1 MELLNQNQIDKI
13 IAGIKRAGAKLDK
26 DIQSVA
32 VSAIG
37 HAVLHKNTKPA
48 NDLFNAMPNGSR
60 KQSLIAYFEMNSHL
74 VFVSADKKFEYY
86 TNPNVIGFDAE
97 KLMALKWHDAKR
109 EVLKSEYDVEAGFAR
124 FMKVVEKAIAD
135 GLEVKNREK
144 FEALKKFNASYES
157 AIIDETLGLKRA
169 A

>member
-1 MELLNQNQIDKI
+1 
-13 IAGIKRAGAKLDK
+13 
-26 DIQSVA
+26 
-32 VSAIG
+32 
-37 HAVLHKNTKPA
+37 
-48 NDLFNAMPNGSR
+48 
-60 KQSLIAYFEMNSHL
+60 MNSHL

-86 TNPNVIGFDAE
+86 THPNVIGFDAE